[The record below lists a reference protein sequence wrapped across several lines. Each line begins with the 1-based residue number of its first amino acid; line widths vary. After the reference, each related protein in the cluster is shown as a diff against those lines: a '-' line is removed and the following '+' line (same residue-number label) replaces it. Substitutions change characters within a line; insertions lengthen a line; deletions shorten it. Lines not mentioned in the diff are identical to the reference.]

1 MRVTNQMM
9 AKTTI
14 FNLSRNTA
22 RFMDIQQQLSS
33 GKRINTPSD
42 DPVGTQLALGYR
54 TRISEIEQY
63 LENIAQA
70 NSRLA
75 FYEDTLSDLES
86 LYESANL
93 TATTMSNDTYTDV
106 ERAAAANEV
115 ESLYQQVLQ
124 LGNKQ
129 INGRYIYSGHR
140 IRTMALTAST
150 NGVVYTGDTGII
162 EMEPDS
168 ASRLQTNLTGQE
180 IFFKQLMT
188 LGEDSN
194 LNVGLTAATLVADL
208 NLGQGIE
215 SVPGTFEVY
224 DANRDVTYTI
234 DVSASTTVGDII
246 ADVNAALGAGSNLS
260 LDIAESGNSL
270 VWSTT
275 VGTTNSVT
283 DQTPLSNLNGGGG
296 VDLSPGE
303 FRIRNS
309 DSSISFTVDISGA
322 TTLDEARTMI
332 NNAITGA
339 GIANVTVG
347 FNANGTGLAVTD
359 TNGVPLDLTIEDLS
373 TEYSTAADLGIAGF
387 VGANLEGADLQ
398 PQPDFMI
405 REIGAQTTAG
415 DLGLIGHVVNNTV
428 GTDISPRL
436 TLTSTLASLNNGT
449 GFPLG
454 ELLLSQGD
462 RTVTVNLE
470 NASLVTIDDLLQA
483 INNSGVDVTASI
495 NASETGIQ
503 IVNNLPDRTL
513 TVTSG
518 DDSLTAR
525 TLGIEGSPD
534 MLGGLILLSDALRND
549 DRELAGQLMG
559 NMEKAIQELLEVRA
573 DVGTR
578 IMRLN
583 TTMNR
588 HESSKINFESLLS
601 EVEDADLITLVSR
614 QAQEE
619 SLYQAALLASSK
631 IIQPSLVD
639 FLQ

>member
-9 AKTTI
+9 ASTTI

-22 RFMDIQQQLSS
+22 RFMNIQQQLSS
-33 GKRINTPSD
+33 GRRINVPSD
-42 DPVGTQLALGYR
+42 DPIGAQLDLGYR

-63 LENIAQA
+63 LENISQA
-70 NSRLA
+70 NGRLS
-75 FYEDTLSDLES
+75 FYEDTLNDLKN

-93 TATTMSNDTYTDV
+93 TATTMSNDTFTEV
-106 ERAAAANEV
+106 ERNAAANEID
-115 ESLYQQVLQ
+115 SIYQQVLQ

-140 IRTMALTAST
+140 IRTEPLMAST
-150 NGVVYTGDTGII
+150 NGVIYFGDAGVIQ
-162 EMEPDS
+162 MEPDS

-180 IFFKQLMT
+180 IFFKQLLT
-188 LGEDSN
+188 LGEDSD
-194 LNVGLTAATLVADL
+194 LNTGLTVATPVADL
-208 NLGQGIE
+208 NMGQGIE
-215 SVPGTFEVY
+215 NVPGTFEVY

-234 DVSASTTVGDII
+234 DVSASATVGDII
-246 ADVNAALGAGSNLS
+246 NDINAALGAGSNLTV
-260 LDIAESGNSL
+260 DIAESGNSL
-270 VWSTT
+270 VWLPTT
-275 VGTTNSVT
+275 GAANTVT

-296 VDLSPGE
+296 VKLSPGE
-303 FRIRNS
+303 FRIRNA

-322 TTLDEARTMI
+322 STLGDARTMI
-332 NNAITGA
+332 NNAIAGA

-347 FNANGTGLAVTD
+347 FNAAGTGLAVTD

-373 TEYSTAADLGIAGF
+373 TDQSTAGDLGIAGF
-387 VGANLEGADLQ
+387 VGANLEGADLM
-398 PQPDFMI
+398 PQPDFAVS
-405 REIGAQTTAG
+405 EIGAQTTAS
-415 DLGLIGHVVNNTV
+415 DLGLIGHVINNTV
-428 GTDISPRL
+428 GADIGPRL

-449 GFPLG
+449 GYPLG
-454 ELLLSQGD
+454 DLVLSQGD
-462 RTVTVNLE
+462 QTVTINLG

-483 INNSGVDVTASI
+483 INTSGLDVTASI
-495 NASETGIQ
+495 NAAESGIQ
-503 IVNNLPDRTL
+503 IVNNLQDRTL

-518 DDSLTAR
+518 DDTATAR

-534 MLGGLILLSDALRND
+534 MLGALILLSDSLRNN
-549 DRELAGQLMG
+549 DRELTGALMG
-559 NMEKAIQELLEVRA
+559 NMEKAMQELLEVRA

-578 IMRLN
+578 MMRLT

-588 HESSKINFESLLS
+588 HESTKINVERLLS

-639 FLQ
+639 FLR